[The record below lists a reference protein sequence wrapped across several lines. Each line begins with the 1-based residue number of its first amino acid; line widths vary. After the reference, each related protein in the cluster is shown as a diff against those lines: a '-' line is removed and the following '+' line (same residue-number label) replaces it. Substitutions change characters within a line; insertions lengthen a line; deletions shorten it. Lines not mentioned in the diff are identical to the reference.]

1 MIGIFGNGG
10 KLNKKLWPCY
20 VDCNFVSIDHS
31 FQIQHWLKENV
42 GSQHIDWHLTSPAMA
57 EQRWH
62 FAREQNAIVFQL
74 RWA

>member
-1 MIGIFGNGG
+1 MIGLFGNGG

>member
-20 VDCNFVSIDHS
+20 VNCNFVSIDHS

-57 EQRWH
+57 KQCWH
-62 FAREQNAIVFQL
+62 FAREQDAIVFQL